1 MPILSLQWSG
11 SFNPTGVSFS
21 AASVHQFLYFRW
33 LCQFKWFFNEQTL
46 LRFCSHLADHFH
58 HCSIKVYLSAIRSL
72 HIDQGYPIPWWTASN
87 FSALSGALSATK
99 AQLSHNA
106 SQWHPTMRIIQHPLD
121 THNSEHVM
129 LWAAC
134 CLGFFGFLRA
144 GEFMVN
150 STFDPSIHLTVQDL
164 QVDDEV
170 NPSSFCMCIES
181 SRNDLFLQG
190 CFIYL
195 GRALSN
201 FGHPGIFTS
210 LRALI
215 WSPVGDHGRPLTCS
229 RLSSFIQSVLQGA
242 GIPGSFQ
249 ATVFALGPLRHLR
262 NAAFQITLSRP
273 WAGGPVMHINSTLE
287 SLWNQF
293 WNQF

>member
-11 SFNPTGVSFS
+11 SFKLTGVSFS

-46 LRFCSHLADHFH
+46 LRFCSHLADHSH
-58 HCSIKVYLSAIRSL
+58 HSSIKVYLSAIRSL
-72 HIDQGYPIPWWTASN
+72 HIDQGFPDPLVN
-87 FSALSGALSATK
+87 CL
-99 AQLSHNA
+99 QLQCPLRGIKHHHS
-106 SQWHPTMRIIQHPLD
+106 STLTQYQPVTPDLMRIIQRSLD
-121 THNSEHVM
+121 THNLEHVM

-134 CLGFFGFLRA
+134 CLGFFGFLRV

-164 QVDDEV
+164 QEDVEV
-170 NPSSFCMCIES
+170 NPSSLCVCIKS
-181 SRNDLFLQG
+181 SKNDLFPQG
-190 CFIYL
+190 SFIYL

-215 WSPVGDHGRPLTCS
+215 WFPVHRHPWSAFNSFSSVFLHPVCVTGGR
-229 RLSSFIQSVLQGA
+229 
-242 GIPGSFQ
+242 
-249 ATVFALGPLRHLR
+249 
-262 NAAFQITLSRP
+262 NP
-273 WAGGPVMHINSTLE
+273 WAVFKP
-287 SLWNQF
+287 QF
-293 WNQF
+293 SHWGRYGS

>member
-11 SFNPTGVSFS
+11 SFNPTGVSLS

-46 LRFCSHLADHFH
+46 LRFCSHLADHLH
-58 HCSIKVYLSAIRSL
+58 HSSINVYLLAIRSL
-72 HIDQGYPIPWWTASN
+72 HIDQGFPDPLVNCLQIQCPLRGIKRHQGST
-87 FSALSGALSATK
+87 LTQRQPVTPDL
-99 AQLSHNA
+99 
-106 SQWHPTMRIIQHPLD
+106 MRITQRSLD

-129 LWAAC
+129 LWAAR

-164 QVDDEV
+164 QVDVEV
-170 NPSSFCMCIES
+170 NPSSLCMCIES
-181 SRNDLFLQG
+181 SQNDLFPQG

-201 FGHPGIFTS
+201 FGHPGIFTA

-215 WSPVGDHGRPLTCS
+215 WFPVHRHPWSAFNSFSSAFLHPVCVTGGGNPWAVFKPQFSHWGRYGSCAMRHSRSPYQDHGRVD
-229 RLSSFIQSVLQGA
+229 Q
-242 GIPGSFQ
+242 
-249 ATVFALGPLRHLR
+249 
-262 NAAFQITLSRP
+262 
-273 WAGGPVMHINSTLE
+273 
-287 SLWNQF
+287 
-293 WNQF
+293 

>member
-46 LRFCSHLADHFH
+46 LRFCSHLADHLH
-58 HCSIKVYLSAIRSL
+58 HSSIKVYLLAIRSL
-72 HIDQGYPIPWWTASN
+72 HIDQGFPDPLVNCLQIQCPLRGIKRHQGST
-87 FSALSGALSATK
+87 LTQRQPVTPDL
-99 AQLSHNA
+99 
-106 SQWHPTMRIIQHPLD
+106 MRIIQRSLD

-129 LWAAC
+129 LWAGR

-150 STFDPSIHLTVQDL
+150 STFDLSIHLTVQDS
-164 QVDDEV
+164 QVEV
-170 NPSSFCMCIES
+170 NPSSLCVCIKS
-181 SRNDLFLQG
+181 SKNDLFPQG

-215 WSPVGDHGRPLTCS
+215 WSPVHRHPWSAFNSFSFVFLHPVCVTGGGNPWAVFKPQFSHWGRYGSCAMRHSRSPYQDHGRVD
-229 RLSSFIQSVLQGA
+229 Q
-242 GIPGSFQ
+242 
-249 ATVFALGPLRHLR
+249 
-262 NAAFQITLSRP
+262 
-273 WAGGPVMHINSTLE
+273 
-287 SLWNQF
+287 
-293 WNQF
+293 

>member
-46 LRFCSHLADHFH
+46 LRFCSHLADHLH
-58 HCSIKVYLSAIRSL
+58 HSSIKVYLLAIRSL
-72 HIDQGYPIPWWTASN
+72 HIDQGFPDPLVNCLQIQCPLRGIKRHQGST
-87 FSALSGALSATK
+87 LTQRQPVTPDL
-99 AQLSHNA
+99 
-106 SQWHPTMRIIQHPLD
+106 MRIIQRSLD

-129 LWAAC
+129 LWAGR
-134 CLGFFGFLRA
+134 CLGFFGFLRI

-150 STFDPSIHLTVQDL
+150 STFDLSIHLTVQDS
-164 QVDDEV
+164 QVEV
-170 NPSSFCMCIES
+170 NPSSLCVCIKS
-181 SRNDLFLQG
+181 SKNDLFPQG

-215 WSPVGDHGRPLTCS
+215 WSPVHRHPWSAFNSFSFVFLHPVCVTGGGNPWAVFKPQFSHWGRYGSCAMRHSRSPYQDHGRVD
-229 RLSSFIQSVLQGA
+229 Q
-242 GIPGSFQ
+242 
-249 ATVFALGPLRHLR
+249 
-262 NAAFQITLSRP
+262 
-273 WAGGPVMHINSTLE
+273 
-287 SLWNQF
+287 
-293 WNQF
+293 